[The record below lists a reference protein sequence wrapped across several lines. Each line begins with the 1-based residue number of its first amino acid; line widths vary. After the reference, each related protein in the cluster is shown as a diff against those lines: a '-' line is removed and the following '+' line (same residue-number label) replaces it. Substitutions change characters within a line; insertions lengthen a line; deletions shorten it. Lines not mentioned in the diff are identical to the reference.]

1 MEKGRSRH
9 DEQRW
14 RGKSHEPTI
23 SRRGTHAAIEVIAPY
38 VPFFKKEEAEH
49 VIAGSLDNTQIAWI
63 VSDEDVHAFLAKMH
77 EKFSESLSD
86 TLRSRLEEALGIGD
100 SVEAIETSEED
111 TPF

>member
-1 MEKGRSRH
+1 
-9 DEQRW
+9 
-14 RGKSHEPTI
+14 
-23 SRRGTHAAIEVIAPY
+23 
-38 VPFFKKEEAEH
+38 
-49 VIAGSLDNTQIAWI
+49 
-63 VSDEDVHAFLAKMH
+63 MH